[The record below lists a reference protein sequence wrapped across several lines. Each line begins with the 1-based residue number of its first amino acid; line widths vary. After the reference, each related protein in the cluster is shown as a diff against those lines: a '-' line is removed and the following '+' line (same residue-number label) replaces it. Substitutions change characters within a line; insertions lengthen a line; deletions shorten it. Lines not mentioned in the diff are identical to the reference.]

1 MRPFSGTLSAAA
13 GPRLQDLLGDTSDG
27 SLSVL
32 HTGPRAVNLAVD
44 RPGPQPWCLGVVGS
58 RAAALPNALRLA
70 LPDLRSL
77 DLVEP
82 ALEDG
87 AVRLGSIT
95 LRVSRLVDV
104 RVPPLR
110 VAVEGDLGDVD
121 SLVARVGLGDGLTP
135 YADDVLCGWLAVQV
149 GADRLTAEVAEA
161 VRASFGRTTL
171 LSATLLDCA
180 LRGEVL
186 PEFAA
191 YVRALGTDDQVRREE
206 ALAAIG
212 ESSGRGLLTGAR
224 LALGAHAVLA

>member
-13 GPRLQDLLGDTSDG
+13 APRLQDLLEDTPDG
-27 SLSVL
+27 PLSVL
-32 HTGPRAVNLAVD
+32 HTGPRAVYLAVD
-44 RPGPQPWCLGVVGS
+44 RPGSDPWCLGVVGA
-58 RAAALPNALRLA
+58 RAAAVPNALRLA

-77 DLVEP
+77 DLSAPAVE
-82 ALEDG
+82 AG
-87 AVRLGSIT
+87 VVRLGSIS

-110 VAVEGDLGDVD
+110 VAVQGDLADLG

-135 YADDVLCGWLAVQV
+135 YADDVLCGWLAVLQ
-149 GADRLTAEVAEA
+149 GADRLSADAAAT

-180 LRGEVL
+180 LHGEVL

-191 YVRALGTDDQVRREE
+191 YVRALGTDDQDRREA
-206 ALAAIG
+206 ALTAIG

-224 LALGAHAVLA
+224 LALGAHAVAA

>member
-1 MRPFSGTLSAAA
+1 M
-13 GPRLQDLLGDTSDG
+13 
-27 SLSVL
+27 L
-32 HTGPRAVNLAVD
+32 HTGPRAVYLAVD
-44 RPGPQPWCLGVVGS
+44 RPGAEPWCLGVVGS
-58 RAAALPNALRLA
+58 RAAAVPNALRLA

-149 GADRLTAEVAEA
+149 GADRLTRRGGRGRARV
-161 VRASFGRTTL
+161 VRTDHA
-171 LSATLLDCA
+171 
-180 LRGEVL
+180 
-186 PEFAA
+186 
-191 YVRALGTDDQVRREE
+191 ALGDPARLRAARRG
-206 ALAAIG
+206 AAR
-212 ESSGRGLLTGAR
+212 SSRRTSGPWAPTTRSGARRPSPRSGSRRVAACSTGAR
-224 LALGAHAVLA
+224 LALGAHAVAA